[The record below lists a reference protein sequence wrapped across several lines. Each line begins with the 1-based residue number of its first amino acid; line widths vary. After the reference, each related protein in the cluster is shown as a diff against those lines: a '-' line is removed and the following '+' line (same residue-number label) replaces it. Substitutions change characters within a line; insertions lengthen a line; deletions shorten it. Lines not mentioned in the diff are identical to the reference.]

1 MLTKVNFLILL
12 LGFLSAFGQA
22 QKAFEGR
29 IFYDVEYVSFPEG
42 MEGVEQSL
50 PQQMTMI
57 VKGQNVRIIQQS
69 ALAGE
74 LLQIHRAGVDT
85 IFQIFHFMDRHVL
98 MAAPIENKSIKFR
111 AIEKENVKTIANVQ
125 THEVYLQSGTGGH
138 VQAWVDKKHQ
148 NPLQTELRGLNYLPL
163 EYTVIK
169 NGITLKMIVREVKS
183 EPIDETY
190 FLLPENIVRISG
202 SDLHRIMN

>member
-1 MLTKVNFLILL
+1 
-12 LGFLSAFGQA
+12 
-22 QKAFEGR
+22 
-29 IFYDVEYVSFPEG
+29 
-42 MEGVEQSL
+42 
-50 PQQMTMI
+50 
-57 VKGQNVRIIQQS
+57 VRIIQQS

>member
-1 MLTKVNFLILL
+1 
-12 LGFLSAFGQA
+12 
-22 QKAFEGR
+22 
-29 IFYDVEYVSFPEG
+29 
-42 MEGVEQSL
+42 
-50 PQQMTMI
+50 
-57 VKGQNVRIIQQS
+57 
-69 ALAGE
+69 
-74 LLQIHRAGVDT
+74 
-85 IFQIFHFMDRHVL
+85 
-98 MAAPIENKSIKFR
+98 
-111 AIEKENVKTIANVQ
+111 
-125 THEVYLQSGTGGH
+125 

-169 NGITLKMIVREVKS
+169 NGITLRMIVRGVKS